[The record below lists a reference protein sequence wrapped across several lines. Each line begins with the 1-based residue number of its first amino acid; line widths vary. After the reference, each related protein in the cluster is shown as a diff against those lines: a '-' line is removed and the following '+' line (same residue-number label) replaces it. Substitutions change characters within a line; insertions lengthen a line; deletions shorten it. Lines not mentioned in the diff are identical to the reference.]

1 MKRTTHKTDQDDG
14 QRWLFSDRPTVA
26 ERTATGEL
34 IDVSD
39 NAKAN
44 GFRWPLAVSA
54 EFCKD
59 VQTIPRGSGRN
70 EVPSQRWKHVFT
82 LITPTAAQIIRDRLE
97 KLQVNVVLR
106 TTTAPEKSRNHIKA
120 LCLTVERSPENQE
133 SFALGYCA
141 EK

>member
-1 MKRTTHKTDQDDG
+1 MKQTARNTDLDAG
-14 QRWLFSDRPTVA
+14 QQLLFSDRPTVA
-26 ERTATGEL
+26 DRTATGEL
-34 IDVSD
+34 IDMS
-39 NAKAN
+39 NTAKAN
-44 GFRWPLAVSA
+44 GFRWSLAVSA
-54 EFCKD
+54 KLCKD
-59 VQTIPRGSGRN
+59 VQTIPRGSGRS
-70 EVPSQRWKHVFT
+70 EVASQRWKHVFT

-106 TTTAPEKSRNHIKA
+106 TTTAPEKSREHIKA